1 MKLPALI
8 LSLIVAFYA
17 SSSFAAKWYKVE
29 MILVAYTNIS
39 DINKE
44 YWPIELENKPIYS
57 PKTRISW
64 LSVYQ
69 SQSTNKR
76 VIRRFGA
83 PNSKTKT
90 TGKLFS
96 ELRTPSLYG
105 YAKKI
110 DNEPFI
116 NVVYHQSWLEPIQTK
131 KKASYHNLNVTLH
144 DSEDTSDTIKINGQF
159 KLYRSRYLHIST
171 NFHVQH
177 YSKQTKP
184 KNNTD
189 TPNQVAAEQLVP
201 MRAAQV
207 KLSRRMRSNELHYL
221 DHPMLGIIIK
231 TTPVN

>member
-1 MKLPALI
+1 MRLPALI
-8 LSLIVAFYA
+8 LSLIIAFYA
-17 SSSFAAKWYKVE
+17 SSSLAEKWYKVE

-44 YWPIELENKPIYS
+44 YWPIKLENKPIYS
-57 PKTRISW
+57 PKTSISW

-90 TGKLFS
+90 TGALFS
-96 ELRTPSLYG
+96 ELKILSLYD

-110 DNEPFI
+110 DKEP
-116 NVVYHQSWLEPIQTK
+116 NLDVVFHQSWLEPIQTK
-131 KKASYHNLNVTLH
+131 KKASYHNLNVTLNG
-144 DSEDTSDTIKINGQF
+144 SENDSDTIKINGQF

-177 YSKQTKP
+177 YSKATQP
-184 KNNTD
+184 SKNDETS
-189 TPNQVAAEQLVP
+189 NQATQLIP

-221 DHPMLGIIIK
+221 DHPMLGVIIK